1 MTSRN
6 GHAYPKVGLLIDGD
20 WITDRPSCM
29 DIENPSDEAILGQVP
44 RASADDL
51 ANALAA
57 AQRGFEVWSRTP
69 PSQRAAFLRR
79 VAAIVRERVEEIA
92 PIFTLEQGK
101 TLAQSRMEIERSATF
116 LDWDAEQ
123 LLRTYGR
130 TVPTDPPVQQ
140 IVVREPIGPVAAF
153 TPWNVPMSA
162 PSRKISAAV
171 AAGCSIIIK
180 PAEETPATACLFA
193 QCFLDAG
200 LPKGVL
206 NLVFGDPA
214 EISTT
219 LIRSPIIRMVT
230 LTGSVGVGKQLT
242 LLAAEGMKPVLM
254 ELGGHAP
261 VLIDESVD
269 AAAIGRLAV
278 GPKFLMAGQYCAC
291 PTRYLVHRKVY
302 DDFVGAFAEEAS
314 KLKVGDGFA
323 EGVQMGPV
331 IHRRRLETMASLV
344 EDAVQHG
351 ARVVTGG
358 ERVGNRGYF
367 FAPTVLA
374 DVPLEAA
381 VMSVEPFGP
390 LAACRPIDNLEEGLA
405 IANGLPVGLAA
416 YAFTNSLEKA
426 DWMSRELQAGSVA
439 INVFR
444 SPGNDAP
451 FGGYKESG
459 IGREGGEESLELLHR
474 QEDDHGPRRPSMTR
488 VPSRLSSRA
497 SRRSL
502 WQRAWPTSHSA
513 TLRRTPDGL

>member
-1 MTSRN
+1 
-6 GHAYPKVGLLIDGD
+6 
-20 WITDRPSCM
+20 
-29 DIENPSDEAILGQVP
+29 
-44 RASADDL
+44 
-51 ANALAA
+51 
-57 AQRGFEVWSRTP
+57 
-69 PSQRAAFLRR
+69 
-79 VAAIVRERVEEIA
+79 
-92 PIFTLEQGK
+92 
-101 TLAQSRMEIERSATF
+101 
-116 LDWDAEQ
+116 
-123 LLRTYGR
+123 
-130 TVPTDPPVQQ
+130 
-140 IVVREPIGPVAAF
+140 
-153 TPWNVPMSA
+153 
-162 PSRKISAAV
+162 
-171 AAGCSIIIK
+171 
-180 PAEETPATACLFA
+180 
-193 QCFLDAG
+193 
-200 LPKGVL
+200 
-206 NLVFGDPA
+206 
-214 EISTT
+214 
-219 LIRSPIIRMVT
+219 
-230 LTGSVGVGKQLT
+230 
-242 LLAAEGMKPVLM
+242 
-254 ELGGHAP
+254 
-261 VLIDESVD
+261 
-269 AAAIGRLAV
+269 
-278 GPKFLMAGQYCAC
+278 MAGQYCAC
-291 PTRYLVHRKVY
+291 PSRYLVHRKVY
-302 DDFVGAFAEEAS
+302 DDFVGAFAEETS

-474 QEDDHGPRRPSMTR
+474 QEDDHGPRRPGMTR
-488 VPSRLSSRA
+488 APSPLSSRA
-497 SRRSL
+497 SRRSP

>member
-1 MTSRN
+1 
-6 GHAYPKVGLLIDGD
+6 
-20 WITDRPSCM
+20 
-29 DIENPSDEAILGQVP
+29 
-44 RASADDL
+44 
-51 ANALAA
+51 
-57 AQRGFEVWSRTP
+57 
-69 PSQRAAFLRR
+69 
-79 VAAIVRERVEEIA
+79 
-92 PIFTLEQGK
+92 
-101 TLAQSRMEIERSATF
+101 
-116 LDWDAEQ
+116 
-123 LLRTYGR
+123 
-130 TVPTDPPVQQ
+130 
-140 IVVREPIGPVAAF
+140 
-153 TPWNVPMSA
+153 MSA
-162 PSRKISAAV
+162 PSRKISAAL

-261 VLIDESVD
+261 VLIDENVD

-459 IGREGGEESLELLHR
+459 IGREGGEEFARLLHR

-488 VPSRLSSRA
+488 VPSPSAPALLEDLFGNGHGRHRIRPPCVERQMGYDLGGLLLGQAVVHRA
-497 SRRSL
+497 VEVEGNLRHLAGRDQSGDCDEAAIARREVRAQPQIAEEIVRRVFYEAGRNRAELAGDSL
-502 WQRAWPTSHSA
+502 RPPC
-513 TLRRTPDGL
+513 LRRLVQRKRIGVDRRELVCRDTVSVEDLADRADRGHGLAPSGIVGEMRDRLRDFPGLHPVFERLIRVVDERPRLAARN